1 MLKKILRFI
10 IGEREGYPETFEEE
24 LHFQCSR
31 ITFPASFICIF
42 AWLNYVRLDARLF
55 PGEPL
60 ILWLRYGLT
69 AVSLIIFILQFL
81 PVLRKKS
88 MYLLVALG
96 FYLMIATGLL
106 TGLTRAEPVYMGGY
120 MFILMVP
127 IIAPI
132 KRNYSWAMIAL
143 SLAAFFAAGMMKG
156 MEYAS
161 LHDEYKF
168 NDLMSVT
175 VFTLVFTYILDR
187 MRYRNWEISRHIELQ
202 RSHIEDEKRRTDSIV
217 FEAKR
222 VMAHVSD
229 VSRILDRT
237 SSEIT
242 GAVSAQSGLFS
253 ESRERGTDIISSF
266 QRLKSDTARQLELA
280 NRGKELTASIRSDL
294 KQTSESGSVAMGD
307 AVKIKALSDEC
318 ESRLR
323 SASGVIEKLREESA
337 IIADIS
343 NTINDIADQTN
354 LLSLNASI
362 ESARA
367 GEHGRG
373 FAVVADEISK
383 LADKSITSAKEIGEI
398 IRRSVERIGA
408 ASEEI
413 GQTAL
418 SLREIIS
425 FLEKNRAFL
434 ERFAQL
440 VKSEDRD
447 VDMLIEHLEGSVS
460 FARSVDELAEKNTG
474 GLEKSQEM
482 LVRIEE
488 FYSRLKEMSDN
499 LTRLSSSL
507 AGHVASLQNS
517 LL

>member
-1 MLKKILRFI
+1 
-10 IGEREGYPETFEEE
+10 
-24 LHFQCSR
+24 
-31 ITFPASFICIF
+31 
-42 AWLNYVRLDARLF
+42 
-55 PGEPL
+55 
-60 ILWLRYGLT
+60 
-69 AVSLIIFILQFL
+69 
-81 PVLRKKS
+81 
-88 MYLLVALG
+88 
-96 FYLMIATGLL
+96 
-106 TGLTRAEPVYMGGY
+106 
-120 MFILMVP
+120 
-127 IIAPI
+127 
-132 KRNYSWAMIAL
+132 
-143 SLAAFFAAGMMKG
+143 
-156 MEYAS
+156 
-161 LHDEYKF
+161 
-168 NDLMSVT
+168 
-175 VFTLVFTYILDR
+175 
-187 MRYRNWEISRHIELQ
+187 
-202 RSHIEDEKRRTDSIV
+202 
-217 FEAKR
+217 
-222 VMAHVSD
+222 
-229 VSRILDRT
+229 
-237 SSEIT
+237 
-242 GAVSAQSGLFS
+242 
-253 ESRERGTDIISSF
+253 
-266 QRLKSDTARQLELA
+266 LELA

-460 FARSVDELAEKNTG
+460 FARSIDELAEKNTG